1 VTVQGKKKRGRVTE
15 EFRAWSTV
23 GLSFFFFFLNFYSCD
38 FKKTILQ
45 KIFLIE
51 MDLVFIFVRLK
62 LQLKLKLNKK

>member
-23 GLSFFFFFLNFYSCD
+23 GLASFFFFFSFYSCD
-38 FKKTILQ
+38 FIKTILQ

-51 MDLVFIFVRLK
+51 INLVFIFVWLK
-62 LQLKLKLNKK
+62 LYLKLKLNKN

>member
-15 EFRAWSTV
+15 ECRAWSTV
-23 GLSFFFFFLNFYSCD
+23 GLAFFFFLNFYSCD